1 MREVI
6 LRPAAQADIEDI
18 ADYTIGAWGHE
29 QARLY
34 VGDLRR
40 AIERL
45 ATSALR
51 HQLHDDVLP
60 GLRKLRCGRHL
71 VFYLVEG
78 AVVDV
83 VRVLHDSRDVRRHLG
98 LGA

>member
-6 LRPAAQADIEDI
+6 LRPAAQVDIEDI
-18 ADYTIGAWGHE
+18 ADYTIGEWGHE
-29 QARLY
+29 QARRY

-45 ATSALR
+45 ASSALR

-71 VFYLVEG
+71 VFYLV
-78 AVVDV
+78 ADDAVDV
-83 VRVLHDSRDVRRHLG
+83 VRVLHDNRDVRRYLG
-98 LGA
+98 LGP